1 MFGTVV
7 CSLREMLGG
16 RNIDLGIIN
25 RRLRRLLRI
34 WVGWVGG
41 KLRERYR
48 GLGVNVLWWLIFK
61 EVDKERDVRK
71 YNLVDRERDEFI

>member
-1 MFGTVV
+1 MVVSYWSDEKVWVEQKLVNKMYNFRCYFEMCGGFQVEMFGTVV

-34 WVGWVGG
+34 WVG
-41 KLRERYR
+41 
-48 GLGVNVLWWLIFK
+48 
-61 EVDKERDVRK
+61 
-71 YNLVDRERDEFI
+71 